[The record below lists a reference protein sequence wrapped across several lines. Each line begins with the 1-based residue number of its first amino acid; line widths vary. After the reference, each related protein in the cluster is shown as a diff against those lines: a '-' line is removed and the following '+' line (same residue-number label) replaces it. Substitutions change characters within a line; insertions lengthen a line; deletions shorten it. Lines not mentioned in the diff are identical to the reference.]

1 MRRRSLCALRTMRA
15 GIRWEITGRT
25 RGKRE
30 ERRGEGSVLSWRS
43 SVERLPSTGERY
55 ENNIKTNKKKK
66 NKIQQSTTKQ
76 DNKERY
82 QRKQNKNT

>member
-1 MRRRSLCALRTMRA
+1 MRRRSRCALRTMRA

-55 ENNIKTNKKKK
+55 ENNIKTNK
-66 NKIQQSTTKQ
+66 I
-76 DNKERY
+76 
-82 QRKQNKNT
+82 KQNITKYNKTR